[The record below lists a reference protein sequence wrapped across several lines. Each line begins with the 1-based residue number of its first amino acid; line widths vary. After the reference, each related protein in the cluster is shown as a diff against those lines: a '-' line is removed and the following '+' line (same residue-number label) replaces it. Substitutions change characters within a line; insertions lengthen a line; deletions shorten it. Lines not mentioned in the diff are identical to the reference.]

1 MPEIAVKL
9 VLLPAL
15 RGVNLA
21 HMRKILLKDTI
32 LNGKKTDV
40 LIAGKRFEKIAS
52 GIPADAGTEIVDA
65 SATAIFPPFYNAH
78 THAAMTLLRG
88 YADDK
93 ELFAWLNNHIWPFE
107 AKMTAQDIY
116 EGSRLAVLEM
126 IRSGTVFFND
136 MYWQSDETVRAAREM
151 GVRACVGMTVTDFIG
166 DAATEAVFERLSGL
180 KRGGWTDEDETVR
193 LTLAPHA
200 VYTVCEKL
208 WRRCAEFAREHGL
221 LLHIHLAETRK
232 EVDDCVAAHGKTPI
246 RYLDELGVLGENVV
260 AAHVVYAD
268 DEEIEILRERGVVV
282 AHNPCSNMKLASGV
296 FRAKAFSRAG
306 VRLTIGTDGNASNNN
321 LDMREEA
328 KFAALLA
335 KVSGDPEAI
344 PAEEALAWATRNGA
358 TAFGIDAGEIAEGR
372 LADAVLIDLNNER
385 MVPAHNLTSNWI
397 YSADSRCIRD
407 VICAGKF
414 LMRSR
419 VIEKEDEILDA
430 VRRLPILNR
439 K

>member
-1 MPEIAVKL
+1 MPRRREAISV
-9 VLLPAL
+9 
-15 RGVNLA
+15 GN
-21 HMRKILLKDTI
+21 MRKILLKDTV

-40 LIAGKRFEKIAS
+40 LIAGNRFEKIAP
-52 GIPADAGTEIVDA
+52 GISADTGTECVDA
-65 SATAIFPPFYNAH
+65 SGTAIFPPFYNAH

-93 ELFAWLNNHIWPFE
+93 ELFSWLNNHIWPFE
-107 AKMTAQDIY
+107 AKMTARDIY
-116 EGSRLAVLEM
+116 EGSRLAILEM

-136 MYWQSDETVRAAREM
+136 MYWQSDETVRAALEM

-166 DAATEAVFERLSGL
+166 DAAIDAAFKRLSEL
-180 KRGGWTDEDETVR
+180 KRGGWVDDAGMVR

-208 WRRCAEFAREHGL
+208 WRRSAEFAREHEL
-221 LLHIHLAETRK
+221 LLHIHLAETQK

-246 RYLDELGVLGENVV
+246 RWLDELGVLGENVI

-268 DEEIEILRERGVVV
+268 DEEIALLRERGVVI
-282 AHNPCSNMKLASGV
+282 AHNPCSNMKLASGA
-296 FRAKAFSRAG
+296 FRSKAFSRAKC
-306 VRLTIGTDGNASNNN
+306 RLTIGTDGNASNNN
-321 LDMREEA
+321 LDMREET

-335 KVSGDPEAI
+335 KVSGDPEAL
-344 PAEEALAWATRNGA
+344 PADEALAWATRNGA
-358 TAFGIDAGEIAEGR
+358 SAFGIDAGEIAEGK

-385 MVPAHNLTSNWI
+385 MVPAHNLASNWV

-414 LMRSR
+414 LMRNR
-419 VIEKEDEILDA
+419 TIENEAEILDA
-430 VRRLPILNR
+430 VRSLPILNG
-439 K
+439 KS

>member
-1 MPEIAVKL
+1 MPRRREAISV
-9 VLLPAL
+9 
-15 RGVNLA
+15 GN
-21 HMRKILLKDTI
+21 MRKILLKDTV

-40 LIAGKRFEKIAS
+40 LIAGNRFEKLAP
-52 GIPADAGTEIVDA
+52 GISADTGTECVDA
-65 SATAIFPPFYNAH
+65 SGTAIFPPFYNAH

-93 ELFAWLNNHIWPFE
+93 ELFSWLNNHIWPFE
-107 AKMTAQDIY
+107 AKMTARDIY
-116 EGSRLAVLEM
+116 EGSRLAILEM

-136 MYWQSDETVRAAREM
+136 MYWQSDETVRAALEM

-166 DAATEAVFERLSGL
+166 DAAIDAAFKRLSEL
-180 KRGGWTDEDETVR
+180 KRGGWVDDAGMVR

-208 WRRCAEFAREHGL
+208 WRRSAEFAREHEL
-221 LLHIHLAETRK
+221 LLHIHLAETQK

-246 RYLDELGVLGENVV
+246 RWLDELGVLGENVI

-268 DEEIEILRERGVVV
+268 DEEIALLRERGVVI
-282 AHNPCSNMKLASGV
+282 AHNPCSNMKLASGA
-296 FRAKAFSRAG
+296 FRSKAFSRAKC
-306 VRLTIGTDGNASNNN
+306 RLTIGTDGNASNNN
-321 LDMREEA
+321 LDMREET

-335 KVSGDPEAI
+335 KVSGDPEAL
-344 PAEEALAWATRNGA
+344 PADEALAWATRNGA
-358 TAFGIDAGEIAEGR
+358 SAFGIDAGEIAEGK

-385 MVPAHNLTSNWI
+385 MVPAHNLASNWV

-414 LMRSR
+414 LMRNR
-419 VIEKEDEILDA
+419 TIENEAEILDA
-430 VRRLPILNR
+430 VRSLPILNG
-439 K
+439 KS

>member
-1 MPEIAVKL
+1 
-9 VLLPAL
+9 
-15 RGVNLA
+15 
-21 HMRKILLKDTI
+21 MRKILLKDTV

-40 LIAGKRFEKIAS
+40 LIAGNRFEKIAP
-52 GIPADAGTEIVDA
+52 GISADTGTECVDA
-65 SATAIFPPFYNAH
+65 SGTAIFPPFYNAH

-93 ELFAWLNNHIWPFE
+93 ELFSWLNNHIWPFE
-107 AKMTAQDIY
+107 AKMTARDIY
-116 EGSRLAVLEM
+116 EGSRLAILEM

-136 MYWQSDETVRAAREM
+136 MYWQSDETVRAALEM

-166 DAATEAVFERLSGL
+166 DAAIDAAFKRLSEL
-180 KRGGWTDEDETVR
+180 KRGGWVDDAGMVR

-208 WRRCAEFAREHGL
+208 WRRSAEFAREHEL
-221 LLHIHLAETRK
+221 LLHIHLAETQK

-246 RYLDELGVLGENVV
+246 RWLDELGVLGENVI

-268 DEEIEILRERGVVV
+268 DEEIALLRERGVVI
-282 AHNPCSNMKLASGV
+282 AHNPCSNMKLASGA
-296 FRAKAFSRAG
+296 FRSKAFSRAKC
-306 VRLTIGTDGNASNNN
+306 RLTIGTDGNASNNN
-321 LDMREEA
+321 LDMREET

-335 KVSGDPEAI
+335 KVSGDPEAL
-344 PAEEALAWATRNGA
+344 PADEALAWATRNGA
-358 TAFGIDAGEIAEGR
+358 SAFGIDAGEIAEGK

-385 MVPAHNLTSNWI
+385 MVPAHNLASNWV

-414 LMRSR
+414 LMRNR
-419 VIEKEDEILDA
+419 TIENEAEILDA
-430 VRRLPILNR
+430 VRSLPILNG
-439 K
+439 KS

>member
-1 MPEIAVKL
+1 M
-9 VLLPAL
+9 
-15 RGVNLA
+15 GN
-21 HMRKILLKDTI
+21 MRKILLKDTV

-40 LIAGKRFEKIAS
+40 LIAGNRFEKIAP
-52 GIPADAGTEIVDA
+52 GISADTGTECVDA
-65 SATAIFPPFYNAH
+65 SGTAIFPPFYNAH

-93 ELFAWLNNHIWPFE
+93 ELFSWLNNHIWPFE
-107 AKMTAQDIY
+107 AKMTARDIY
-116 EGSRLAVLEM
+116 EGSRLAILEM

-136 MYWQSDETVRAAREM
+136 MYWQSDETVRAALEM

-166 DAATEAVFERLSGL
+166 DAAIDAAFKRLSEL
-180 KRGGWTDEDETVR
+180 KRGGWVDDAGMVR

-208 WRRCAEFAREHGL
+208 WRRSAEFAREHEL
-221 LLHIHLAETRK
+221 LLHIHLAETQK

-246 RYLDELGVLGENVV
+246 RWLDELGVLGENVI

-268 DEEIEILRERGVVV
+268 DEEIALLRERGVVI
-282 AHNPCSNMKLASGV
+282 AHNPCSNMKLASGA
-296 FRAKAFSRAG
+296 FRSKAFSRAKC
-306 VRLTIGTDGNASNNN
+306 RLTIGTDGNASNNN
-321 LDMREEA
+321 LDMREET

-335 KVSGDPEAI
+335 KVSGDPEAL
-344 PAEEALAWATRNGA
+344 PADEALAWATRNGA
-358 TAFGIDAGEIAEGR
+358 SAFGIDAGEIAEGK

-385 MVPAHNLTSNWI
+385 MVPAHNLASNWV

-414 LMRSR
+414 LMRNR
-419 VIEKEDEILDA
+419 TIENEAEILDA
-430 VRRLPILNR
+430 VRSLPILNG
-439 K
+439 KS